1 MKELLEKCNSCKLGA
16 CCEEGVELSK
26 EEVKRIIAFVPQVKK
41 PWFRLVDP
49 ENDPLPGYN
58 YETLIKDRRCIFQ
71 ADDKKCRIYSVRPK
85 NCAEFPLED
94 GKLAQYYHRLCG
106 NQRDILT

>member
-1 MKELLEKCNSCKLGA
+1 MQKILEKCNRCESGS

-26 EEVKRIIAFVPQVKK
+26 DEVRRIIAWAPQVKK

-49 ENDPLPGYN
+49 ENDPAPGYN
-58 YETLIKDRRCIFQ
+58 YETLVRDGRCVFQ
-71 ADDKKCRIYSVRPK
+71 REDKKCRIYSVRPK
-85 NCAEFPLED
+85 HCNEFPLEG